1 MNTSVKTGALGL
13 QVAHFLRRMG
23 IPGWFGLALLVL
35 MAGYSLAFIQ
45 PGLARWNQVQAE
57 VGDLQEKLS
66 VCSSG
71 AAAQT
76 PAQRL
81 ASFYGE
87 FPTGERVPDELAR
100 LFKFAETHNLAL
112 DIGEYGLV
120 RAQGGRLDQ
129 FRITLP
135 VKGSYPDIRAF
146 AAEALEAVP
155 ALSLESVALRR
166 EKVADNTVEGRVVF
180 LLFVEHEA

>member
-1 MNTSVKTGALGL
+1 MNATVVRGRVSHALRRLGL
-13 QVAHFLRRMG
+13 
-23 IPGWFGLALLVL
+23 PGWLGMALMVVAGAHLLLVVWPAL
-35 MAGYSLAFIQ
+35 ETRDRLDREIAAS
-45 PGLARWNQVQAE
+45 E
-57 VGDLQEKLS
+57 EKLS
-66 VCSSG
+66 LCTSG
-71 AAAQT
+71 ADLS

-87 FPTGERVPDELAR
+87 FPTAERVPDELAR
-100 LFKFAETHNLAL
+100 LFKFAETHKLEL
-112 DIGEYGLV
+112 DVGEYSFV

-135 VKGSYPDIRAF
+135 IRGVYPDIRAF

-166 EKVADNTVEGRVVF
+166 EKVVETTVDGRIVF
-180 LLFVEHEA
+180 LLFVEHGS